1 MPEIRDETTIAEAFA
16 AAVAA
21 HADRPFFAVPANPDR
36 PYLPAGFEMSY
47 GEAGRRVEELAEHY
61 RKAGYGVGHRVA
73 TLLENRPEHVLHT
86 LALNTIGVCC
96 VPINPDYRAAEIA
109 YLVDHS
115 EPELLLTLGERQAS
129 IAEALAQ
136 GTHRATHRPAVLA
149 SETFSDLQKTA
160 RPARDTRPAP
170 ETPASILYTS
180 GTTGRPKGC
189 ILSHGYEVAS
199 GAWYADLGGVAGLRR
214 AEDRIYNPL
223 PLYHAN
229 AGVVSLMGAIVTGN
243 CQIQPDRFHP
253 QRWWREVAESGA
265 TIVHYLGV
273 IAPVLL
279 KLPPGEHERQHKV
292 RFGIG
297 AGIEPE
303 LHAEFEKRFGFPM
316 VELWGMTEMV
326 RVLGDI
332 VEPRQ
337 VGTRAFGR
345 AVPGVEVRIVDDADR
360 DVAAD
365 QPGEML
371 VRHSAATPRRGCFSG
386 YLKDEAAT
394 ESAWR
399 GGWFHTGDVVRR
411 GPDGMLHF
419 IERKKN
425 IIRRSGENIAAAEVE
440 AVLLTHPD
448 VQQVAVMAVPDELRD
463 EEVLACVVLK
473 RALAKDEAATSETA
487 RGLFHHCNER
497 LAYYKPPGWIHIVPS
512 LPTTGTQKIQKHNIY
527 PAGTDP
533 RILPEIVDLRALKR
547 RQHA

>member
-1 MPEIRDETTIAEAFA
+1 MPEIMDGTTITAVFA
-16 AAVAA
+16 TAVAA
-21 HADRPFFAVPANPDR
+21 HADRSFLAVPANEER
-36 PYLPAGFEMSY
+36 GYLPSGFEITY
-47 GEAGRRVEELAEHY
+47 GEAGRRVGELAGLY
-61 RKAGYGVGHRVA
+61 RQAGYGVGHRIA
-73 TLLENRPEHVLHT
+73 TLLENRPEYVLHK
-86 LALNTIGVCC
+86 LALNTLGVCV

-115 EPELLLTLGERQAS
+115 EPDLILALGARQAA
-129 IAEALAQ
+129 IKQALAES
-136 GTHRATHRPAVLA
+136 THRAPVVVSESLTGSLAPA
-149 SETFSDLQKTA
+149 S
-160 RPARDTRPAP
+160 RPAREAAPLP

-189 ILSHGYEVAS
+189 VLSHGYEVAS
-199 GAWYADLGGVAGLRR
+199 GAWYASLGGVAGLRPGQ
-214 AEDRIYNPL
+214 DRIYNPL

-229 AGVVSLMGAIVTGN
+229 AAVVSLMGAIVTGN

-253 QRWWREVAESGA
+253 QRWWREVAETGA

-279 KLPPGEHERQHKV
+279 KLPLGEHERQHNV

-303 LHAEFEKRFGFPM
+303 LHAAFEKRFGFPM

-332 VEPRQ
+332 HEPRQ

-345 AVPGVEVRIVDDADR
+345 SVPGVEVRIVDDGDR
-360 DVAAD
+360 DVPD
-365 QPGEML
+365 ETTGELL
-371 VRHSAATPRRGCFSG
+371 VRHSALTPRRGCFSG

-394 ESAWR
+394 EAAWA

-411 GPDGMLHF
+411 GSDGMLHF
-419 IERKKN
+419 VERKKN

-448 VQQVAVMAVPDELRD
+448 VQQVAVMAVKDELRD

-473 RALAKDEAATSETA
+473 RAIGENEAATA
-487 RGLFHHCNER
+487 LFRHCNER
-497 LAYYKPPGWIHIVPS
+497 LAYYKPPGWIHIVQS

-533 RILPEIVDLRALKR
+533 RALPEVIDMRALKR
-547 RQHA
+547 RQQA

>member
-1 MPEIRDETTIAEAFA
+1 MPEIMDGTTIAAAFA

-21 HADRPFFAVPANPDR
+21 HAGRPFLAVPANPDR
-36 PYLPAGFEMSY
+36 AYLPAGFEITY
-47 GEAGRRVEELAEHY
+47 GEAGQRVEQLAGLY
-61 RKAGYGVGHRVA
+61 RRAGYGVGHRVA

-86 LALNTIGVCC
+86 LALNGIGVCC
-96 VPINPDYRAAEIA
+96 VPINPDSRAAEIA
-109 YLVDHS
+109 YLIDHS
-115 EPELLLTLGERQAS
+115 EPDLVLTLGERQAS
-129 IAEALAQ
+129 IAAALAQ
-136 GTHRATHRPAVLA
+136 GTHRPGVVV
-149 SETFSDLQKTA
+149 SESFPDSLEKVA
-160 RPARDTRPAP
+160 HAARDTRPVP

-189 ILSHGYEVAS
+189 VLSHGYEVAS
-199 GAWYADLGGVAGLRR
+199 GAWYASLGGVAGVRT

-229 AGVVSLMGAIVTGN
+229 AGVVSLMGAILTGN

-253 QRWWREVAESGA
+253 QRWWREVAETGA
-265 TIVHYLGV
+265 TVVHYLGV

-279 KLPPGEHERQHKV
+279 KLPPGEHERRHKV

-303 LHAEFEKRFGFPM
+303 LHAAFEKRFGFPM
-316 VELWGMTEMV
+316 IELWGMTEMV
-326 RVLGDI
+326 RVLGDT

-345 AVPGVEVRIVDDADR
+345 AVPGVEVRVVDDADR
-360 DVAAD
+360 DVAHGE
-365 QPGEML
+365 PGEML
-371 VRHSAATPRRGCFSG
+371 VRHSAETPRRGCFSG

-394 ESAWR
+394 EAAWQ
-399 GGWFHTGDVVRR
+399 GGWFHTGDVVWR

-419 IERKKN
+419 VERKKN

-473 RALAKDEAATSETA
+473 RPLTEKEAADKEAATA
-487 RGLFHHCNER
+487 LFRHCNER

-512 LPTTGTQKIQKHNIY
+512 LPTTGTQKIQKHSIY

-533 RILPEIVDLRALKR
+533 RALPEIVDLRALKR
-547 RQHA
+547 RQPA

>member
-1 MPEIRDETTIAEAFA
+1 MAEIMDGTTIGAAFS
-16 AAVAA
+16 AAVSA
-21 HADRPFFAVPANPDR
+21 HADRPFLAVPANEGR
-36 PYLPAGFEMSY
+36 AYLPSGFEMSY
-47 GEAGRRVEELAEHY
+47 GEAGKRIEELAALY
-61 RKAGYGVGHRVA
+61 RQAGYGMGHRVA
-73 TLLENRPEHVLHT
+73 TLLENHPEHVLHT
-86 LALNTIGVCC
+86 LALNSIGVCC

-115 EPELLLTLGERQAS
+115 EPDLILTLGSREAS
-129 IAEALAQ
+129 IGEALTQ
-136 GTHRATHRPAVLA
+136 SGHRPPVIV
-149 SETFSDLQKTA
+149 SEPFTGPLDKAA
-160 RPARDTRPAP
+160 RPAPDARPVP

-189 ILSHGYEVAS
+189 VLSHGYEIAA
-199 GAWYADLGGVAGLRR
+199 GAWYASLGGVAGLRT
-214 AEDRIYNPL
+214 AADRIYNPL

-229 AGVVSLMGAIVTGN
+229 AGVVSLMGAILTGN

-253 QRWWREVAESGA
+253 QRWWREVAGTGA

-279 KLPPGEHERQHKV
+279 KLPPGEHERRHKV

-303 LHAEFEKRFGFPM
+303 LHAAFEKRFGFPM
-316 VELWGMTEMV
+316 IELWGMTEMV
-326 RVLGDI
+326 RVLGDT

-345 AVPGVEVRIVDDADR
+345 AMPGIDVRVVDEEGH
-360 DVAAD
+360 DV
-365 QPGEML
+365 PGEMPGELL

-394 ESAWR
+394 EAAWE
-399 GGWFHTGDVVRR
+399 GGWFHTGDVVWR

-419 IERKKN
+419 VERKKN

-448 VQQVAVMAVPDELRD
+448 VQQAAVMAVQDELRD

-473 RALAKDEAATSETA
+473 RARAEKEAATA
-487 RGLFHHCNER
+487 LFQHCNER
-497 LAYYKPPGWIHIVPS
+497 LAYYKAPGWIHIVQS

-527 PAGTDP
+527 PAGSDP
-533 RILPEIVDLRALKR
+533 RGLPDIVDMRALKH
-547 RQHA
+547 RQRS

>member
-1 MPEIRDETTIAEAFA
+1 MAEIMDGTTIGAAFS
-16 AAVAA
+16 AAVSA
-21 HADRPFFAVPANPDR
+21 HADCPFLAVPANEGR
-36 PYLPAGFEMSY
+36 AYLPSGFEMSY
-47 GEAGRRVEELAEHY
+47 GEAGKRIEELAALY
-61 RKAGYGVGHRVA
+61 RQAGYGVGHRVA
-73 TLLENRPEHVLHT
+73 TLLENHPEHVLHT
-86 LALNTIGVCC
+86 LALNSIGVCC

-115 EPELLLTLGERQAS
+115 EPDLILTLGAREAS
-129 IAEALAQ
+129 IAQALAQ
-136 GTHRATHRPAVLA
+136 SGHRPPVMV
-149 SETFSDLQKTA
+149 SEPFTGPLDKAA
-160 RPARDTRPAP
+160 RPANDTQALP

-189 ILSHGYEVAS
+189 VLSHGYEIAS
-199 GAWYADLGGVAGLRR
+199 GAWYASLGGVAGLRM
-214 AEDRIYNPL
+214 AADRIYNPL

-229 AGVVSLMGAIVTGN
+229 AGVVSLMGAILTGN

-253 QRWWREVAESGA
+253 QRWWREVAETDA

-279 KLPPGEHERQHKV
+279 KLPPGEHERRHKV

-303 LHAEFEKRFGFPM
+303 LHAAFEKRFGFPM
-316 VELWGMTEMV
+316 IELWGMTEMV
-326 RVLGDI
+326 RVLGDT

-345 AVPGVEVRIVDDADR
+345 AMPGVDVRVVDDEDR
-360 DVAAD
+360 DV
-365 QPGEML
+365 PGEMPGELL

-394 ESAWR
+394 EAAWR

-411 GPDGMLHF
+411 GSDGMLHF
-419 IERKKN
+419 VERKKN

-448 VQQVAVMAVPDELRD
+448 VQQAAVMAVQDELRD

-473 RALAKDEAATSETA
+473 RARAEKEAATA
-487 RGLFHHCNER
+487 LFQHCNER
-497 LAYYKPPGWIHIVPS
+497 LAYYKAPGWIHIVPS
-512 LPTTGTQKIQKHNIY
+512 LPTTGTQKIQKHSIY
-527 PAGTDP
+527 PAGSDP
-533 RILPEIVDLRALKR
+533 RGLPDIVDMRALKR
-547 RQHA
+547 RQRS